1 MARGDSVSQLLHM
14 HRACD
19 TTYSLCPPQTPVIL
33 ISKKV
38 LTLTVE
44 EGDDDLQFKTIRVS
58 QKGQIVIPAE
68 IQRKMGIKKGDKLL
82 LIRKGK
88 KIVLEKPDAITKK
101 LEDEFRDVQAAS
113 ERSLKK
119 LWLNKKDDV
128 WDQYIKS
135 A

>member
-1 MARGDSVSQLLHM
+1 
-14 HRACD
+14 
-19 TTYSLCPPQTPVIL
+19 
-33 ISKKV
+33 
-38 LTLTVE
+38 VE